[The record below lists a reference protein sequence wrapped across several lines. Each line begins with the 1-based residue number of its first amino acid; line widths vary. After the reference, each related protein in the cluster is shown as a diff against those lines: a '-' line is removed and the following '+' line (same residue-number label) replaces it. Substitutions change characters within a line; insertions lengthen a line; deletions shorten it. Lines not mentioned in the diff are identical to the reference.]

1 MLDVIISRPKVFTR
15 PALYFTCRRLYAAF
29 PAARPCA
36 IRTLIEDHGGPH
48 HSIPCDDS
56 RALPHGI
63 RRAYDIQPIR
73 WCKVDLWPTTRYHI
87 TEYTICGGGH
97 YDSSHVDFYCSS
109 PICRMIGISRA
120 HSPTPFR
127 SAINFH
133 KASILPAGSTI
144 LFTVA
149 VTTKNMLGALQVMND
164 PTSYVDDIDLIIDV
178 QRQDGCLTSVYSGSY
193 EIHGLTRGLW
203 DRYMRCNRSCDDD
216 IAYLV
221 CMQADNIMRYMAAA
235 GFDTSKYL
243 GADLVAALESLF
255 YARKGQKTSYRSAI
269 LASTRGPRYS
279 LESNSVAHR

>member
-29 PAARPCA
+29 PAARPRA
-36 IRTLIEDHGGPH
+36 IRTLIEDHG
-48 HSIPCDDS
+48 DT
-56 RALPHGI
+56 LPSFTGGARGGV
-63 RRAYDIQPIR
+63 RRAGDIRPIR
-73 WCKVDLWPTTRYHI
+73 WCGVDLWPVTRYHV
-87 TEYTICGGGH
+87 TAYTVCGGGH
-97 YDSSHVDFYCSS
+97 SSGSEHADFYCSS